1 MSEYVNNKIFK
12 ELLKRYKKTK
22 SRNDYNEIGKIFL
35 LISRNFLN
43 KSHFINYSE
52 DRKQE
57 MISDAVFFMCKYID
71 RFDVNKDHPFSYFTQ
86 VAKNAFLQ
94 YINERKKQDDMF
106 KNIEYID
113 HIDESEMLGRNE

>member
-12 ELLKRYKKTK
+12 ELLKRYKKSK

-43 KSHFINYSE
+43 KSYFINYSE

-94 YINERKKQDDMF
+94 YINERKKQ
-106 KNIEYID
+106 E
-113 HIDESEMLGRNE
+113 

>member
-1 MSEYVNNKIFK
+1 MSEYVNNKTFK

-43 KSHFINYSE
+43 KSYFINYSE

>member
-43 KSHFINYSE
+43 KSYFINYSE

>member
-12 ELLKRYKKTK
+12 ELLKRYKKSK

-43 KSHFINYSE
+43 KSYFINYSE